1 MYLST
6 EKKKEIFQKHGE
18 VDTNTGSAE
27 GQVALFTYR
36 IAHLTGHLKKN
47 RKDFSTQL
55 SLQKLVGKRRALLA
69 YLFKKDINR
78 YRAIIKSLGLR
89 DIIKSI

>member
-6 EKKKEIFQKHGE
+6 EKKKEIFAQHGE

-47 RKDFSTQL
+47 KKDFSTQL
-55 SLQKLVGKRRALLA
+55 ALQKLVGKRRALLA
-69 YLFKKDINR
+69 YLFKKDITR
-78 YRAIIKSLGLR
+78 YRAIIKALGLR

>member
-6 EKKKEIFQKHGE
+6 EKKKEIFKQHGE
-18 VDTNTGSAE
+18 VDTNPGSAE
-27 GQVALFTYR
+27 GQIALFTHR

-55 SLQKLVGKRRALLA
+55 ALQKLVGKRRALLA
-69 YLFKKDINR
+69 YLFKKDVNR